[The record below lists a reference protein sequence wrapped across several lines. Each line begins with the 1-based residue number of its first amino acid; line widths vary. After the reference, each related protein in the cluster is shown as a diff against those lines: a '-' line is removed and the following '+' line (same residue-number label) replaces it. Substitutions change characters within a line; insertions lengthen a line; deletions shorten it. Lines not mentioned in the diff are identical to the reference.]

1 MNMKKGKGYLWNGCG
16 KDHKII
22 VRHPCNPLL
31 LHTVSHT
38 IKNPFMKCIISLA
51 CIILF
56 IFACKKENKSP
67 VKNKLVSSGYTV
79 TDSASLK
86 GFWELRILYGC
97 QTPNCN
103 PFFEPGNGNTYQFTD
118 STYTLT
124 IKSTSPAYSVADSGR
139 YTTGKDTSQVTG
151 SYMDF
156 IRLKDDPYRRFIEI
170 VKDTLTIYDGYIP
183 SDGSIQKY
191 VRF

>member
-1 MNMKKGKGYLWNGCG
+1 
-16 KDHKII
+16 
-22 VRHPCNPLL
+22 
-31 LHTVSHT
+31 
-38 IKNPFMKCIISLA
+38 MKCIIYLA

-56 IFACKKENKSP
+56 VAGCKKEKSSP
-67 VKNKLVSSGYTV
+67 VKNKLVSSGFTV

-97 QTPNCN
+97 QTPNCS

-118 STYTLT
+118 STYRFTT
-124 IKSTSPAYSVADSGR
+124 KSPAYTASDSGR

-151 SYMDF
+151 RYMNF
-156 IRLKDDPYRRFIEI
+156 IRLKDDQYRRLFVEI
-170 VKDTLTIYDGYIP
+170 VRDTLTIYDGYIP
-183 SDGSIQKY
+183 FDGTIQKY

>member
-1 MNMKKGKGYLWNGCG
+1 
-16 KDHKII
+16 
-22 VRHPCNPLL
+22 
-31 LHTVSHT
+31 
-38 IKNPFMKCIISLA
+38 MKCILPLSCVA
-51 CIILF
+51 CIIFF
-56 IFACKKENKSP
+56 ITGCKKESSSL
-67 VKNKLVSSGYTV
+67 VKNKLINSGYIV
-79 TDSASLK
+79 TDSASLR

-118 STYTLT
+118 STYILT

-139 YTTGKDTSQVTG
+139 YTTGKDTSQGTG
-151 SYMDF
+151 RYMDF
-156 IRLKDDPYRRFIEI
+156 IRLKDDPYRRLFVEI

-183 SDGSIQKY
+183 SDGTIQKY